1 MRLYT
6 VDEELRVRLERDVR
20 EWTTAGMLTAE
31 QARALEPDLATDLRR
46 TGPMLRSGL
55 AMFTLV
61 AGGAAI
67 GLVMLVT
74 DLTSSLALAITTAV
88 LGTLAMA
95 AASWLVRRFRLYR
108 YGVEEALAMGAVALF
123 GASAG
128 VLGGEVF
135 HGTSDAGAWSVAMI
149 AVAIASGYTY
159 RRFGY
164 RDAAVVALTAV
175 ALVPMAFDALGV
187 ETTRVFAAVVFAG
200 GYAYAANAR
209 RSAGDDITRGDA
221 EVVRA
226 AAAVGGYAALNVC
239 LTGEPPGPSSHA
251 WFTWTTWAIT
261 WILPVVVGR
270 AAVRGR
276 DPWLLRVAAAMT
288 LASLV
293 TNKTYL
299 GWPRQPWDPMLLG
312 VLLSGLAL
320 VLRRWLAAGAN
331 GERHGFTARQ
341 LTGRDAAALQLAS
354 LASAAVHP
362 GPTRDVQDAKDPV
375 FSGGRSG
382 GGGAGGEF

>member
-20 EWTTAGMLTAE
+20 DWTAAGLLTTD
-31 QARALEPDLATDLRR
+31 QARALGPDLATDLRR

-74 DLTSSLALAITTAV
+74 DLTSSLALTITTAM

-108 YGVEEALAMGAVALF
+108 HGVEEALAMGAVALF

-128 VLGGEVF
+128 VFGGELF
-135 HGTSDAGAWSVAMI
+135 HGTSDAAAWSAAMI
-149 AVAIASGYTY
+149 AVAIASGFAY

-164 RDAAVVALTAV
+164 RDAAVVALAAL
-175 ALVPMAFDALGV
+175 ALVPVAFDAPGV
-187 ETTRVFAAVVFAG
+187 EITRVFAAVVFAG
-200 GYAYAANAR
+200 GYSYAAHVR
-209 RSAGDDITRGDA
+209 RVASDDITRGDA

-226 AAAVGGYAALNVC
+226 AGAVGVYAALNVY
-239 LTGEPPGPSSHA
+239 LTGEPFGRQGDA
-251 WFTWTTWAIT
+251 WFTWATWVIT

-270 AAVRGR
+270 AAVRER
-276 DPWLLRVAAAMT
+276 DPWLLRVAIAMT

-293 TNKTYL
+293 TNKAYL

-331 GERHGFTARQ
+331 GERRGFTARQ
-341 LTGRDAAALQLAS
+341 LTGRDAVALQLAS
-354 LASAAVHP
+354 LAAAAVQP
-362 GPTRDVQDAKDPV
+362 GATRDMPETDDRV

>member
-6 VDEELRVRLERDVR
+6 VDEELRVRLEHDVR
-20 EWTTAGMLTAE
+20 DWTAAGLLTAE
-31 QARALEPDLATDLRR
+31 QARALGPDLATNLRR

-55 AMFTLV
+55 AMFTLL
-61 AGGAAI
+61 AGGAVI
-67 GLVMLVT
+67 GLMLLVT
-74 DLTSSLALAITTAV
+74 DLTSSLALTITTAG

-108 YGVEEALAMGAVALF
+108 HGVEEALAMGAVALF

-135 HGTSDAGAWSVAMI
+135 RGTSDAAWSAAMI
-149 AVAIASGYTY
+149 AVAIASCYAS

-175 ALVPMAFDALGV
+175 ALMPMAFDALGV

-209 RSAGDDITRGDA
+209 RSASDDIRRGDA

-261 WILPVVVGR
+261 WILPAAVGR
-270 AAVRGR
+270 AAVRDR
-276 DPWLLRVAAAMT
+276 DPWLLRVAIAMT
-288 LASLV
+288 LASLI
-293 TNKTYL
+293 TNKPYL

-320 VLRRWLAAGAN
+320 VLRRWLAAGVN

-362 GPTRDVQDAKDPV
+362 GPTRDIQDAKDPV